1 MGNKLLERGSM
12 RKIRIAVVGPAD
24 SVALIGE
31 VSKEYA
37 KRVEI
42 TALTYTKP
50 IDVPKLIEEMGD
62 IPDAWLFS
70 GQVPYYYAVES
81 QLTTKPLFYIP
92 HTGSSLYRVLLQI
105 SCMEKLDFDSISFDL
120 LSRAEIEDTFADI
133 PLQVE
138 NIYVKEFA
146 DIISAE
152 DLVSYHYEL
161 WRSGKTKAAVTTLQ
175 SAYVELQKKK
185 MPVFRI
191 WPLRDNIRTTL
202 NLLIRTVEAA
212 TFKES
217 QIAVQHIAID
227 DYSTVVREAR
237 SSYDVRRL
245 EAALYNILINYTEM
259 VKGSINVHGHGQYS
273 IYSTR
278 GAIETIT
285 DNFTIMPIKEDIIKA
300 LSVPVS
306 GGIGFGMTAHAAEEN
321 AYKAMGFA
329 RHSGKGNWM
338 VVSDDGTVSG
348 PLSSASYLQYSLR
361 MGDDE
366 CQKLAQVLGVSG
378 TTVNRLLASL
388 NKIDVEA
395 VGAEELATHLS
406 FTTRSARRL
415 LTVLVNNSLAVVSRQ
430 EALHK
435 GRPRNLYR
443 LMLDSLSPPGAKDN
457 H

>member
-1 MGNKLLERGSM
+1 M
-12 RKIRIAVVGPAD
+12 RKIKIAVVGPVD

-31 VSKEYA
+31 VAKEYT

-50 IDVPKLIEEMGD
+50 TEVHQLMETLGD
-62 IPDAWLFS
+62 SPDAWLFS
-70 GQVPYYYAVES
+70 GQVPYYYAVDS

-105 SCMEKLDFDSISFDL
+105 YCVEKLDFDSISFDL
-120 LSRAEIEDTFADI
+120 LSRIEIEDAFADI
-133 PLQVE
+133 PLQVK

-146 DIISAE
+146 DIISAD
-152 DLVSYHYEL
+152 DLVTYHYEL
-161 WRSGKTKAAVTTLQ
+161 WKSGKTKAAVTTLQ
-175 SAYVELQKKK
+175 SAYAELKKKK

-202 NLLIRTVEAA
+202 NLAIQTVEAA

-217 QIAVQHIAID
+217 QIAVQQIAID
-227 DYSTVVREAR
+227 DYATVVQEAR
-237 SSYDVRRL
+237 SSYEVRRL
-245 EAALYNILINYTEM
+245 EAALYTILINYTEM
-259 VKGSINVHGHGQYS
+259 AKGSINVHGHGQYS

-278 GAIETIT
+278 GAVEKIT
-285 DNFTIMPIKEDIIKA
+285 DNFTIMPIKEEIIKTLA
-300 LSVPVS
+300 VPVS

-348 PLSSASYLQYSLR
+348 PLSSPSYLQYSLR
-361 MGDDE
+361 MGDAE
-366 CQKLAQVLGVSG
+366 CQKLAHVLGVSG
-378 TTVNRLLASL
+378 TTINRLLASL
-388 NKIDVEA
+388 NKMDVEA
-395 VGAEELATHLS
+395 VGADELATHLS
-406 FTTRSARRL
+406 MTTRSARRL
-415 LTVLVNNSLAVVSRQ
+415 LAILVDNNLAVVSRQ
-430 EALHK
+430 EALQK

-443 LMLDSLSPPGAKDN
+443 LLLDSLSLPEDKES
-457 H
+457 

>member
-1 MGNKLLERGSM
+1 M
-12 RKIRIAVVGPAD
+12 RKIKIAVVGPKD

-42 TALTYTKP
+42 TTLTYTTP
-50 IDVPKLIEEMGD
+50 TEVPHLMGNLGD

-70 GQVPYYYAVES
+70 GVVPYYYGVDS
-81 QLTTKPLFYIP
+81 QLTTKPIFYIP

-105 SCMEKLDFDSISFDL
+105 SCVEKLDFDSISFDL
-120 LSRAEIEDTFADI
+120 LSRAEIEGAFSDI
-133 PLQVE
+133 PLQVK
-138 NIYVKEFA
+138 NIYVKEFSN
-146 DIISAE
+146 IISAE
-152 DLVSYHYEL
+152 DLVDYHYEL
-161 WRSGKTKAAVTTLQ
+161 WQGGKTKAAVTTLQ
-175 SAYVELQKKK
+175 SAYAELKKK
-185 MPVFRI
+185 NMPVFRI

-202 NLLIRTVEAA
+202 KLAIQTVTAA

-217 QIAVQHIAID
+217 QIAVQHISID
-227 DYSTVVREAR
+227 DYSNVVREAR
-237 SSYDVRRL
+237 SSYEVRRL
-245 EAALYNILINYTEM
+245 EATLYRILINYTEM
-259 VKGSINVHGHGQYS
+259 AKGSINVHGHGQYT

-278 GAIETIT
+278 GAVETIT
-285 DNFTIMPIKEDIIKA
+285 DNFTVMPIKEDIIKA

-329 RHSGKGNWM
+329 RHNGKGNWM

-348 PLSSASYLQYSLR
+348 PLSSQSYLQYSLR
-361 MGDDE
+361 VDDAQ
-366 CQKLAQVLGVSG
+366 CQKLAQLLGVSG

-388 NKIDVEA
+388 NKMDVEA

-406 FTTRSARRL
+406 LTTRSARRL
-415 LTVLVNNSLAVVSRQ
+415 LAALVDHNLAIVSRQ

-443 LMLDSLSPPGAKDN
+443 FMLESILKICN
-457 H
+457 K

>member
-1 MGNKLLERGSM
+1 M
-12 RKIRIAVVGPAD
+12 RKIRIAVVGPVD
-24 SVALIGE
+24 SVALISE
-31 VSKEYA
+31 VGKEYE
-37 KRVEI
+37 KKVEI
-42 TALTYTKP
+42 TALTYTTP
-50 IDVPKLIEEMGD
+50 AEVPQLMKELVD

-70 GQVPYYYAVES
+70 GLVPYYYAVDS
-81 QLTTKPLFYIP
+81 QFTAKPLFYIP

-105 SCMEKLDFDSISFDL
+105 ACVEQLDFDSISFDL
-120 LSRAEIEDTFADI
+120 LSRTEIEDTFADI
-133 PLQVE
+133 PLQVK
-138 NIYVKEFA
+138 NIYVKEFSN
-146 DIISAE
+146 IISAE
-152 DLVSYHYEL
+152 DLVTYHYEL
-161 WRSGKTKAAVTTLQ
+161 WQSGKTKAAVTTLQ
-175 SAYVELQKKK
+175 SAYVELKKKK

-202 NLLIRTVEAA
+202 NLAIQTVEAA
-212 TFKES
+212 AFKES
-217 QIAVQHIAID
+217 QIAVQHISID
-227 DYSTVVREAR
+227 DYATVVREAR

-278 GAIETIT
+278 GAIEKIT
-285 DNFTIMPIKEDIIKA
+285 EHFTVMPIKEDIINA
-300 LSVPVS
+300 LAVPVS

-338 VVSDDGTVSG
+338 VVSDEGTVSG
-348 PLSSASYLQYSLR
+348 PLSLPSCLQYSLR
-361 MGDDE
+361 MNDAE
-366 CQKLAQVLGVSG
+366 SKKLANVLGVSG

-388 NKIDVEA
+388 NKMDIEA

-406 FTTRSARRL
+406 LTTRSARRL
-415 LTVLVNNSLAVVSRQ
+415 LAVLVDNNLAVVSRQ

-443 LMLDSLSPPGAKDN
+443 LMLDSIFLLGGKDN
-457 H
+457 P

>member
-1 MGNKLLERGSM
+1 M
-12 RKIRIAVVGPAD
+12 RKIRISVVGPAD
-24 SVALIGE
+24 SVALIVE
-31 VSKEYA
+31 VGKEYA

-42 TALTYTKP
+42 NALTYTKP
-50 IDVPKLIEEMGD
+50 TEVPQLIEEMGD

-70 GQVPYYYAVES
+70 GLVPYYYAVDS
-81 QLTTKPLFYIP
+81 QLTAKPLFYIP

-105 SCMEKLDFDSISFDL
+105 ACVEKLDFDSISFDL

-133 PLQVE
+133 PLQVK
-138 NIYVKEFA
+138 NIYVKEFSN
-146 DIISAE
+146 IISAE
-152 DLVSYHYEL
+152 DLVAYHYDL
-161 WRSGKTKAAVTTLQ
+161 WQSGKTKAAVTTLQ
-175 SAYVELQKKK
+175 SAYVELKKKK

-202 NLLIRTVEAA
+202 NLIIRTVEAA

-217 QIAVQHIAID
+217 QIAVQYIAID

-237 SSYDVRRL
+237 SSYEVRRL
-245 EAALYNILINYTEM
+245 EAALYSILINYAEM
-259 VKGSINVHGHGQYS
+259 AKGSINVHGHGQYS

-278 GAIETIT
+278 GAVEKIT
-285 DNFTIMPIKEDIIKA
+285 DNFTVMPIKEDIIRV

-361 MGDDE
+361 IEDAE
-366 CQKLAQVLGVSG
+366 CQRLAHVLGVSG

-388 NKIDVEA
+388 NRMDIEA
-395 VGAEELATHLS
+395 VGAEELANHLS
-406 FTTRSARRL
+406 LTTRSARRL
-415 LTVLVNNSLAVVSRQ
+415 LAVLVDNNLAVVSRQ

-443 LMLDSLSPPGAKDN
+443 LMLDSISLLGGKDN
-457 H
+457 L

>member
-1 MGNKLLERGSM
+1 M
-12 RKIRIAVVGPAD
+12 RKIKIAVVGPAD

-37 KRVEI
+37 KRIEI

-50 IDVPKLIEEMGD
+50 TEVLQFLEEIGD

-70 GQVPYYYAVES
+70 GQVPYYYAVDS
-81 QLTTKPLFYIP
+81 QLTSKPLFYIP

-105 SCMEKLDFDSISFDL
+105 ACVEKLDFDSISFDL
-120 LSRAEIEDTFADI
+120 LNRSEIEDTFADI
-133 PLQVE
+133 PLQVK
-138 NIYVKEFA
+138 NIYVKKFA
-146 DIISAE
+146 NIISAE
-152 DLVSYHYEL
+152 DLVAYHYEL
-161 WRSGKTKAAVTTLQ
+161 WQSGKTKAAVTTLQ
-175 SAYVELQKKK
+175 SAYVELKKKK

-212 TFKES
+212 AFKES

-227 DYSTVVREAR
+227 DYSNVVREAR
-237 SSYDVRRL
+237 SSYEVRRL
-245 EAALYNILINYTEM
+245 EATLYTILINYTEM
-259 VKGSINVHGHGQYS
+259 AQGSINVHGHGQYS

-278 GAIETIT
+278 GAVEKIT
-285 DNFTIMPIKEDIIKA
+285 EHFTVMPIKEDIIKA

-338 VVSDDGTVSG
+338 VVSDDGIVSG
-348 PLSSASYLQYSLR
+348 PLSSASYLKYSLR
-361 MGDDE
+361 MDDAE
-366 CQKLAQVLGVSG
+366 CQKLAQMLGVSG

-388 NKIDVEA
+388 HKIDMEA
-395 VGAEELATHLS
+395 VGAEELANHLS
-406 FTTRSARRL
+406 LTTRSARRL
-415 LTVLVNNSLAVVSRQ
+415 LTVLVNHNLAVVSRQ

-443 LMLDSLSPPGAKDN
+443 LMLDSISLQADKENPVD
-457 H
+457 

>member
-1 MGNKLLERGSM
+1 M
-12 RKIRIAVVGPAD
+12 RKIKIAVVGPAD

-37 KRVEI
+37 KQVEI
-42 TALTYTKP
+42 TTLTYTKP
-50 IDVPKLIEEMGD
+50 IEVPQLMKELTNT
-62 IPDAWLFS
+62 PDAWLFS
-70 GQVPYYYAVES
+70 GQVPYYYAVDS
-81 QLTTKPLFYIP
+81 QLTEKPLFYIP

-105 SCMEKLDFDSISFDL
+105 SCVEKLDFDSISFDL

-133 PLQVE
+133 PLQVK

-146 DIISAE
+146 DIISEE
-152 DLVSYHYEL
+152 DLVNFHYQL
-161 WRSGKTKAAVTTLQ
+161 WQAGKTKAAVTTLQ
-175 SAYVELQKKK
+175 SAYAELKKKK

-202 NLLIRTVEAA
+202 NLAIQTVEAA
-212 TFKES
+212 AFKES
-217 QIAVQHIAID
+217 QIAVQYIAID

-237 SSYDVRRL
+237 SSYEVRRL
-245 EAALYNILINYTEM
+245 EATLYTILINYAEM
-259 VKGSINVHGHGQYS
+259 AKGSIHVHGHGQYS

-278 GAIETIT
+278 GAVERIT
-285 DNFTIMPIKEDIIKA
+285 DHFTIMPVKEDMIKA

-321 AYKAMGFA
+321 AYKAMGFS
-329 RHSGKGNWM
+329 RHNGKGNWM

-348 PLSSASYLQYSLR
+348 PLSSPSYLQYSLR

-366 CQKLAQVLGVSG
+366 CQKLAQTLKVSG
-378 TTVNRLLASL
+378 TTINRLLASL
-388 NKIDVEA
+388 NKMDMEA
-395 VGAEELATHLS
+395 IGAEELATQLS
-406 FTTRSARRL
+406 LTTRSARRL
-415 LTVLVNNSLAVVSRQ
+415 LAVLVENNLAVVSRQ

-443 LMLDSLSPPGAKDN
+443 LLLDTLSLQSGKDDVSQ
-457 H
+457 

>member
-1 MGNKLLERGSM
+1 M
-12 RKIRIAVVGPAD
+12 RKIKIAVVGPVD

-31 VSKEYA
+31 VGKEYE
-37 KRVEI
+37 KTVEI
-42 TALTYTKP
+42 TALTYTTP
-50 IDVPKLIEEMGD
+50 AEVPQLMKELVD
-62 IPDAWLFS
+62 TPDAWLFS
-70 GQVPYYYAVES
+70 GLVPYYYAVDR

-105 SCMEKLDFDSISFDL
+105 ACVEQLDFDSISFDL

-133 PLQVE
+133 PLQVK
-138 NIYVKEFA
+138 NIYVKEFSN
-146 DIISAE
+146 IISAE
-152 DLVSYHYEL
+152 DLVAYHYEL
-161 WRSGKTKAAVTTLQ
+161 WSSGKTKAAVTTLQ
-175 SAYVELQKKK
+175 SAYVELKKKK

-202 NLLIRTVEAA
+202 NLAIQTVEAA

-217 QIAVQHIAID
+217 QIAVQYISID
-227 DYSTVVREAR
+227 DYSTVVRESS

-245 EAALYNILINYTEM
+245 EATLYSILINYTEM
-259 VKGSINVHGHGQYS
+259 AKGSINVHGHGQYS

-278 GAIETIT
+278 GAVEKIT
-285 DNFTIMPIKEDIIKA
+285 EHFTVMPIKEDIINA

-348 PLSSASYLQYSLR
+348 PLSLSSYLQYSLR
-361 MGDDE
+361 MSDAE
-366 CQKLAQVLGVSG
+366 SKKLAHVLGVSG
-378 TTVNRLLASL
+378 TTINRLLASL
-388 NKIDVEA
+388 NKMDIEA
-395 VGAEELATHLS
+395 IGAEELATHLS
-406 FTTRSARRL
+406 LTTRSARRL
-415 LTVLVNNSLAVVSRQ
+415 LGVLVDNNLAVVSRQ

-443 LMLDSLSPPGAKDN
+443 LMLDSISLLGEKEKPY
-457 H
+457 

>member
-1 MGNKLLERGSM
+1 M
-12 RKIRIAVVGPAD
+12 RKIKIVVVGPVD
-24 SVALIGE
+24 SVALISE
-31 VSKEYA
+31 VAKEYE

-42 TALTYTKP
+42 RALTYNKP
-50 IDVPKLIEEMGD
+50 TEVPQLMKEVGESL
-62 IPDAWLFS
+62 DAWLFS
-70 GQVPYYYAVES
+70 GLVPYFYGVGS
-81 QLTTKPLFYIP
+81 QITAKPMFYIP

-105 SCMEKLDFDSISFDL
+105 ACVEKLDFDSISFDL
-120 LSRAEIEDTFADI
+120 LSRAEIQDAFADI
-133 PLQVE
+133 PLQVK
-138 NIYVKEFA
+138 NIYVKEFN

-152 DLVSYHYEL
+152 DLVTYHYEL
-161 WRSGKTKAAVTTLQ
+161 WKNGKTKAAVTTLQ
-175 SAYVELQKKK
+175 SAYIQLKEKK

-202 NLLIRTVEAA
+202 NLAIQSVEAA

-217 QIAVQHIAID
+217 QIAVQHISID
-227 DYSTVVREAR
+227 DYATVVREAR

-245 EAALYNILINYTEM
+245 EASLYNILINYTEKA
-259 VKGSINVHGHGQYS
+259 KGSINVDGHGQYS

-278 GAIETIT
+278 GAVEKIT
-285 DNFTIMPIKEDIIKA
+285 EKFTVMPIKEDIINA
-300 LSVPVS
+300 LPVPVS

-329 RHSGKGNWM
+329 RHNGKGNWM

-348 PLSSASYLQYSLR
+348 PLSLPSYLQYSLR
-361 MGDDE
+361 MGDAE
-366 CQKLAQVLGVSG
+366 GRKLAQLLGVSG

-388 NKIDVEA
+388 HKMDIEA

-406 FTTRSARRL
+406 LTTRSARRL
-415 LTVLVNNSLAVVSRQ
+415 LGVLVDHNLALVSRQ

-443 LMLDSLSPPGAKDN
+443 LMLDSISSLEGKESR
-457 H
+457 